1 MFDELRRMALFG
13 SGIAEL
19 TRYRAEQMVKD
30 LVKAGEIRRE
40 QAQGA
45 VRDML
50 TMARENRKEL
60 LGLVRAEIQDQIAN
74 LGVAN
79 SRDVDRLERRVARLE
94 DENRKLRTELRD
106 AARATATGSTQAT
119 KRTTSKK
126 TAAKKTS
133 AKKTTV
139 RKTSRTSKKTP
150 AGRPPDAAKPAE
162 TGAGE

>member
-19 TRYRAEQMVKD
+19 TRNRAEQMVKD
-30 LVKAGEIRRE
+30 LVKAGDIRRE

-50 TMARENRKEL
+50 AMARANRKEL
-60 LGLVRAEIQDQIAN
+60 LGLVRAEIQDQIAS

-79 SRDVDRLERRVARLE
+79 SREVERLERRVARLE
-94 DENRKLRTELRD
+94 DENRKLRSEARSGA
-106 AARATATGSTQAT
+106 AARPASKKKTTA
-119 KRTTSKK
+119 KK
-126 TAAKKTS
+126 TAG
-133 AKKTTV
+133 KKTTA
-139 RKTSRTSKKTP
+139 RKSPATSKKTP
-150 AGRPPDAAKPAE
+150 AGRTPEPSKPTE

>member
-1 MFDELRRMALFG
+1 MPEDEIGGAMFDELRRMALVG
-13 SGIAEL
+13 SGVAEL

-30 LVKAGEIRRE
+30 LVKAGDLRRE

-45 VRDML
+45 VKEML
-50 TMARENRKEL
+50 EMARANRKEL

-94 DENRKLRTELRD
+94 DENRKLRSEAATERP
-106 AARATATGSTQAT
+106 APKKTTA
-119 KRTTSKK
+119 KK
-126 TAAKKTS
+126 TAAKTS
-133 AKKTTV
+133 A
-139 RKTSRTSKKTP
+139 TSKKTP
-150 AGRPPDAAKPAE
+150 AGRSAAAGKPAE

>member
-1 MFDELRRMALFG
+1 MFDELRRMALVG
-13 SGIAEL
+13 SGVAEL
-19 TRYRAEQMVKD
+19 TRHRAEQMVKD
-30 LVKAGEIRRE
+30 LVKTGELRRE

-79 SRDVDRLERRVARLE
+79 RRDVERLERRVARLE
-94 DENRKLRTELRD
+94 DENRKLRTDLRETT
-106 AARATATGSTQAT
+106 RATATGSTQAT
-119 KRTTSKK
+119 RRTASKK
-126 TAAKKTS
+126 TAGKKTT

-139 RKTSRTSKKTP
+139 RKTSKTSKKTP
-150 AGRPPDAAKPAE
+150 AGRPPDAAKPAD